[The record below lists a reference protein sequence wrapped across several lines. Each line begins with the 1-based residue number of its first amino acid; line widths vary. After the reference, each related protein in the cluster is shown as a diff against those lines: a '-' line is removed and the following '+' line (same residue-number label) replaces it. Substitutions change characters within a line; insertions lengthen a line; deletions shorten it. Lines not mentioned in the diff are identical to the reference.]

1 MNASLAC
8 AGLLALLTGCTV
20 APRITTDVTR
30 IAPVAAPAK
39 PTGCDIQV
47 FTQAP
52 TDRKFEELAILSA
65 ATDSG
70 SFTKKDLASI
80 LPTLKEKACAVGADA
95 IIIRNVEQGDIPVG
109 DQYGHRTPTKVFGV
123 AIRFLPARP

>member
-8 AGLLALLTGCTV
+8 AGLLALTLGCSI

-30 IAPVAAPAK
+30 IAPTAAPAR
-39 PTGCDIQV
+39 PAGCDIQV

-65 ATDSG
+65 VTDTG
-70 SFTKKDLASI
+70 SFSRKDLASV

-95 IIIRNVEQGDIPVG
+95 IILRNVEQGNIPVG